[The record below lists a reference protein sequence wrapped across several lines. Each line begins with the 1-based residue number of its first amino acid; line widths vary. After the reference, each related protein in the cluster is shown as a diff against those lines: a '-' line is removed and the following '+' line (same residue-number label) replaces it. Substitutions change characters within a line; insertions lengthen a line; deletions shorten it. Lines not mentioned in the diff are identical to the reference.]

1 MSNKK
6 NQEVKPVDAAGSS
19 AQLGKKRRMK
29 IGVLSLI
36 STIVVIAAVI
46 AVNYFVDYIADRYV
60 LEIDMTKES
69 EYEISDETVQLL
81 DTLSEPITITVL
93 CDETDYSNDNDLRRL
108 PKVLQRYE
116 QLSHGNVTVK
126 YINAVNNPAIFS
138 QYDQLGDLSSGDIIV
153 ESAKR
158 YKSMSPY
165 DLLEYQSSKS
175 SSSSSSGSDT
185 KYLTGL
191 RAEQRL
197 TSAILYV
204 TANKVPKAAYISGH
218 QENADH
224 ETLDTLLTSANY
236 DVTTLSLMQEG
247 KVPDDVDMII
257 IAQPKGDFN
266 TEEIDALEEFMD
278 NGGRMIVTFAS
289 NTPKLTNLEEYFEEW
304 GVAYEDQMVYDN
316 ERCFAGTNFYL
327 MPNVNT
333 VEGLTDNLDSKSY
346 VIIPGA
352 RPITTLWDQDNWRG
366 TKALMTTSNNSYAKD
381 LSSETTSYEQSD
393 GDVTGPFNVGVLS
406 YQNSMHNLDSTY
418 SYALFLNAGFLSDS
432 TLDNSAFLNK
442 DYVLAALESRGDLRQ
457 LEVVSQKERIDAW
470 VLELAVEDRNVIEVL
485 EEGLK
490 AGLIQIPG
498 AVSGAPDGFTD
509 VNNVT
514 GYLNTFGVTVADRIR
529 NQFMPL
535 FDPASEPLSDEVLS
549 INDFITQRAGYSL
562 YDAQLAVAEAV
573 KRQLDRKKT
582 ALIIAECGSGKTK
595 IGSTALGA
603 LHGLWAAQRGRGAEK
618 SFGIVMCP
626 SHVTRKWVREIGETL
641 PDTYA
646 MVVHSITDL
655 DRLYALYEQG
665 DKSVYA
671 VFSKER
677 ARDGYMRYPAVRWN
691 ERRRAFLCPDCDA
704 VIEMEISEDGA
715 HYTVP
720 ADQFFFQ
727 KEHRKNH
734 VCPQCG
740 SPLWS
745 AVNPD
750 RQIEWVK
757 IGEYGWVH
765 R

>member
-218 QENADH
+218 QENAEH

-266 TEEIDALEEFMD
+266 TEEIDALEEFMN
-278 NGGRMIVTFAS
+278 NGGKMIVTFAS

-366 TKALMTTSNNSYAKD
+366 TQALMTTSNNSYAKD

-393 GDVTGPFNVGVLS
+393 GDATGPFNVGVLS

-432 TLDNSAFLNK
+432 TLDNTAFLNK
-442 DYVLAALESRGDLRQ
+442 DYVLAALNFMSDDTEAVSIPSKDLTTTT
-457 LEVVSQKERIDAW
+457 
-470 VLELAVEDRNVIEVL
+470 LAVPGSAKSTL
-485 EEGLK
+485 FYL
-490 AGLIQIPG
+490 LILIIPG
-498 AVSGAPDGFTD
+498 VCLIA
-509 VNNVT
+509 
-514 GYLNTFGVTVADRIR
+514 GVTV
-529 NQFMPL
+529 
-535 FDPASEPLSDEVLS
+535 
-549 INDFITQRAGYSL
+549 
-562 YDAQLAVAEAV
+562 
-573 KRQLDRKKT
+573 
-582 ALIIAECGSGKTK
+582 
-595 IGSTALGA
+595 
-603 LHGLWAAQRGRGAEK
+603 WA
-618 SFGIVMCP
+618 
-626 SHVTRKWVREIGETL
+626 
-641 PDTYA
+641 
-646 MVVHSITDL
+646 
-655 DRLYALYEQG
+655 
-665 DKSVYA
+665 
-671 VFSKER
+671 
-677 ARDGYMRYPAVRWN
+677 
-691 ERRRAFLCPDCDA
+691 RRR
-704 VIEMEISEDGA
+704 
-715 HYTVP
+715 H
-720 ADQFFFQ
+720 
-727 KEHRKNH
+727 K
-734 VCPQCG
+734 
-740 SPLWS
+740 
-745 AVNPD
+745 
-750 RQIEWVK
+750 
-757 IGEYGWVH
+757 
-765 R
+765 

>member
-29 IGVLSLI
+29 IGILSLI

-165 DLLEYQSSKS
+165 DLLEYQSKNN
-175 SSSSSSGSDT
+175 SSSSGSDT

-247 KVPDDVDMII
+247 KIPDDVDMII

-266 TEEIDALEEFMD
+266 TEEIDALEEFMN
-278 NGGRMIVTFAS
+278 NGGKMIVTFAS

-432 TLDNSAFLNK
+432 TLDNTAFLNK
-442 DYVLAALESRGDLRQ
+442 DYVLAALNFMSDDTEAVSIPSKDLTTTT
-457 LEVVSQKERIDAW
+457 
-470 VLELAVEDRNVIEVL
+470 LAVPGSAKSTL
-485 EEGLK
+485 FYL
-490 AGLIQIPG
+490 LILIIPG
-498 AVSGAPDGFTD
+498 VCLIA
-509 VNNVT
+509 
-514 GYLNTFGVTVADRIR
+514 GVTV
-529 NQFMPL
+529 
-535 FDPASEPLSDEVLS
+535 
-549 INDFITQRAGYSL
+549 
-562 YDAQLAVAEAV
+562 
-573 KRQLDRKKT
+573 
-582 ALIIAECGSGKTK
+582 
-595 IGSTALGA
+595 
-603 LHGLWAAQRGRGAEK
+603 WA
-618 SFGIVMCP
+618 
-626 SHVTRKWVREIGETL
+626 
-641 PDTYA
+641 
-646 MVVHSITDL
+646 
-655 DRLYALYEQG
+655 
-665 DKSVYA
+665 
-671 VFSKER
+671 
-677 ARDGYMRYPAVRWN
+677 
-691 ERRRAFLCPDCDA
+691 RRR
-704 VIEMEISEDGA
+704 
-715 HYTVP
+715 H
-720 ADQFFFQ
+720 
-727 KEHRKNH
+727 K
-734 VCPQCG
+734 
-740 SPLWS
+740 
-745 AVNPD
+745 
-750 RQIEWVK
+750 
-757 IGEYGWVH
+757 
-765 R
+765 